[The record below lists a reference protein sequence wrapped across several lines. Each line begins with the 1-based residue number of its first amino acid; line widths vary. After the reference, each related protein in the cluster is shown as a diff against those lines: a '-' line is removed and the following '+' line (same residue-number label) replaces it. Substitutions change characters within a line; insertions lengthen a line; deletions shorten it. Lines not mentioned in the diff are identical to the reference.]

1 MDHVLLTDV
10 IAASALV
17 IAALGLSLAA
27 TITRRVGARDPISV
41 PPFWRRLL
49 RIEVPPLST
58 DGDFGIMEKGTDRI
72 AFIAN
77 PTKAG
82 LSDLRE
88 QAMRACST
96 RYLPQPMWLF
106 TTVDD
111 AGGGA
116 AKHAL
121 DAGADVVVA
130 IGGDGTV
137 RAVAETLAGTGVPLG
152 IIPMGTGNIFARNMD
167 LPLGDI
173 PALLRIAL
181 DGRDAATDVGRV
193 ILNRG
198 PKGPDEEHM
207 FLVMAGVGFDAE
219 MVAGADER
227 LKRRLGWL
235 AYFFAAIK
243 HLGARRIQAAVS
255 VDGSPEVEGQMR
267 TVLFANVGRLP
278 GGLILAPDANAEDG
292 LLDAVTLDA
301 RAGIVGWTGLFGNV
315 IAQGAGLRQPEVL
328 KAYGASRIDHAR
340 GATMTVTLNHLYK
353 VQADG
358 ENLGLARVIT
368 ATADRGALLVRR
380 PVIEQSAAEESPS
393 RSGAAR

>member
-1 MDHVLLTDV
+1 MAHVVLTDV
-10 IAASALV
+10 VAATALLTGG
-17 IAALGLSLAA
+17 LGLSLAA
-27 TITRRVGARDPISV
+27 TITRRVGSRDPIA
-41 PPFWRRLL
+41 
-49 RIEVPPLST
+49 VPPLWRRVLRIKALPVSVE
-58 DGDFGIMEKGTDRI
+58 GDFGIVERGTDRI

-77 PTKAG
+77 PTKA
-82 LSDLRE
+82 SIAEVRE
-88 QAMRACST
+88 QSMRACSS
-96 RYLPQPMWLF
+96 RYLPQPMWLY
-106 TTVDD
+106 TTPED

-116 AKHAL
+116 ARQAL
-121 DAGADVVVA
+121 AAGADLVIA

-137 RAVAETLAGTGVPLG
+137 RAVASALAGSGVPLG
-152 IIPMGTGNIFARNMD
+152 IIPVGTGNIFARNMD

-173 PALLRIAL
+173 SALIRTAL
-181 DGRDAATDVGRV
+181 DGRSAPTDVGRV
-193 ILNRG
+193 TLDRG
-198 PKGPDEEHM
+198 PKGQSKEHV

-243 HLGARRIQAAVS
+243 HLGSRRMSATVS
-255 VDGSPEVEGQMR
+255 VDDSPEVAGQMR
-267 TVLFANVGRLP
+267 TVLFTNVGRLP

-315 IAQGAGLRQPEVL
+315 IAQGAGLRQPAVL

-340 GATMTVTLNHLYK
+340 GASMTVTLDHLYK

-358 ENLGLARVIT
+358 ENLGLARQIT
-368 ATADRGALLVRR
+368 ATVDPGALLVRR
-380 PVIEQSAAEESPS
+380 PAET
-393 RSGAAR
+393 R

>member
-1 MDHVLLTDV
+1 MNHVLLTDL
-10 IAASALV
+10 IAATALI
-17 IAALGLSLAA
+17 IAGLGLSLAV
-27 TITRRVGARDPISV
+27 TITRRVGTRDPLAV

-49 RIEVPPLST
+49 RMDAQPMSV
-58 DGDFGIMEKGTDRI
+58 DGDFGMVERGTDKI

-82 LSDLRE
+82 LSELRE
-88 QAMRACST
+88 QAMLVCST

-106 TTVDD
+106 TTVED

-116 AKHAL
+116 ARRAIA
-121 DAGADVVVA
+121 AGADVIVA

-137 RAVAETLAGTGVPLG
+137 RAVAAEVAGTGVPLG

-181 DGRDAATDVGRV
+181 DGRDAAMDVGRV
-193 ILNRG
+193 VLNRG
-198 PKGPDEEHM
+198 PKGVDEEHL

-235 AYFFAAIK
+235 AYFFAALK
-243 HLGARRIQAAVS
+243 HLGARRMNAAVS
-255 VDGSPEVEGQMR
+255 VDGSPEIEGQMR
-267 TVLFANVGRLP
+267 SVLFANVGKLP
-278 GGLILAPDANAEDG
+278 GGLILAPDATAEDG

-315 IAQGAGLRQPEVL
+315 IAQGAGFRQPTVL
-328 KAYGASRIDHAR
+328 KVYGASRIDHAR
-340 GATMTVTLNHLYK
+340 GSTMTVTLDHLYK

-358 ENLGLARVIT
+358 ENLGLARKIT

-380 PVIEQSAAEESPS
+380 PVLETSEAAQPADASDGS
-393 RSGAAR
+393 S

>member
-1 MDHVLLTDV
+1 MIHVGLTDV

-17 IAALGLSLAA
+17 LAALGLSLAA
-27 TITRRVGARDPISV
+27 TITRRVGLRDPMSV
-41 PPFWRRLL
+41 PPLWRRFLGIDV
-49 RIEVPPLST
+49 RPMPV
-58 DGDFGIMEKGTDRI
+58 DGEFGFVEKGTARI

-82 LSDLRE
+82 ISELRE

-96 RYLPQPMWLF
+96 RYVTQPMWLS

-111 AGGGA
+111 AGAGA
-116 AKHAL
+116 AKHAI
-121 DAGADVVVA
+121 DSGADVVVA

-137 RAVAETLAGTGVPLG
+137 RAVAEGLAGTGVPLG

-181 DGRDAATDVGRV
+181 DGRDAPTDVGRLV
-193 ILNRG
+193 LDRG
-198 PKGPDEEHM
+198 PKGRDEKHM

-243 HLGARRIQAAVS
+243 HLGARRIHAAVS
-255 VDGSPEVEGQMR
+255 VDDSPEIAGQMR

-278 GGLILAPDANAEDG
+278 GGLILAPDASADDG
-292 LLDAVTLDA
+292 FLDAVTLDA

-315 IAQGAGLRQPEVL
+315 IAQGAGFRQPAVL
-328 KAYGASRIDHAR
+328 KAYAASRIDHAR
-340 GATMTVTLNHLYK
+340 GATMRVTLDHLYK

-358 ENLGLARVIT
+358 ENLGLARAIT
-368 ATADRGALLVRR
+368 ATADASALIVRR
-380 PVIEQSAAEESPS
+380 PPL
-393 RSGAAR
+393 

>member
-1 MDHVLLTDV
+1 MPVDGEFGV
-10 IAASALV
+10 I
-17 IAALGLSLAA
+17 
-27 TITRRVGARDPISV
+27 
-41 PPFWRRLL
+41 
-49 RIEVPPLST
+49 
-58 DGDFGIMEKGTDRI
+58 EKGAARI

-82 LSDLRE
+82 ISELRE
-88 QAMRACST
+88 QALHACSI
-96 RYLPQPMWLF
+96 RYLTQPMWLS

-111 AGGGA
+111 AGSGA
-116 AKHAL
+116 AQHAING
-121 DAGADVVVA
+121 GADVVVA

-137 RAVAETLAGTGVPLG
+137 RAVAEALAGTDVPLG
-152 IIPMGTGNIFARNMD
+152 IIPVGTGNIFARNMD

-181 DGRDAATDVGRV
+181 DGRSVPTDVGRLL
-193 ILNRG
+193 LNRG
-198 PKGPDEEHM
+198 PKGPDEKHM

-243 HLGARRIQAAVS
+243 HLGARRIHASVS
-255 VDGSPEVEGQMR
+255 VDGSPEVDGQMR

-278 GGLILAPDANAEDG
+278 GGLILAPDATADDG

-315 IAQGAGLRQPEVL
+315 IAQGAGFRQPAVL
-328 KAYGASRIDHAR
+328 KAYAASRIDHAR
-340 GATMTVTLNHLYK
+340 GTTMTVTLDHLYK

-358 ENLGLARVIT
+358 ENLGLARKIT
-368 ATADRGALLVRR
+368 ATVDKGTLIVRR
-380 PVIEQSAAEESPS
+380 PQS
-393 RSGAAR
+393 

>member
-1 MDHVLLTDV
+1 MIHVGLTDV
-10 IAASALV
+10 IAAAAL
-17 IAALGLSLAA
+17 ILAALGLSLAV
-27 TITRRVGARDPISV
+27 TITRRVGSRDPMSV
-41 PPFWRRLL
+41 PRLWRRLL
-49 RIEVPPLST
+49 RIDVRPMPV
-58 DGDFGIMEKGTDRI
+58 DGEFGLVEKGNDRI

-82 LSDLRE
+82 ISELRE

-96 RYLPQPMWLF
+96 RYITQPMWLS

-111 AGGGA
+111 AGAGA
-116 AKHAL
+116 AQHAI
-121 DAGADVVVA
+121 DAGAEVVVA

-137 RAVAETLAGTGVPLG
+137 RAVAEALAGTGVPLG
-152 IIPMGTGNIFARNMD
+152 IIPLGTGNIFARNMD

-181 DGRDAATDVGRV
+181 DGRDAPTDVGRLV
-193 ILNRG
+193 LNRG
-198 PKGPDEEHM
+198 PKGPDNKHM

-243 HLGARRIQAAVS
+243 HLGARRIHAAVS
-255 VDGSPEVEGQMR
+255 VDDSPEVAGQMR

-278 GGLILAPDANAEDG
+278 GGLILAPDASADDG
-292 LLDAVTLDA
+292 FLDAVTLDA

-315 IAQGAGLRQPEVL
+315 IAQGAGFRQPAVL
-328 KAYGASRIDHAR
+328 KAYAASRIDHAR
-340 GATMTVTLNHLYK
+340 GATMRVTLNHLYK

-368 ATADRGALLVRR
+368 ATVDAGALIVRR
-380 PVIEQSAAEESPS
+380 PQL
-393 RSGAAR
+393 

>member
-1 MDHVLLTDV
+1 MDHVVLTDV
-10 IAASALV
+10 IAAAALV
-17 IAALGLSLAA
+17 LAALGLSLAA
-27 TITRRVGARDPISV
+27 TIARRVGSRDPLAV
-41 PPFWRRLL
+41 PPFWRRVL
-49 RIEVPPLST
+49 RIDVPAMSG
-58 DGDFGIMEKGTDRI
+58 DGDFGLIEKGIDRI

-82 LSDLRE
+82 LSDIRE
-88 QAMRACST
+88 QAMRACAT
-96 RYLPQPMWLF
+96 RYLTQPMWLF

-116 AKHAL
+116 ARHAIE
-121 DAGADVVVA
+121 AGADVVVA

-152 IIPMGTGNIFARNMD
+152 IIPLGTGNIFARNMD
-167 LPLGDI
+167 LPLGDV

-181 DGRDAATDVGRV
+181 DGRDAPTDMGRIV
-193 ILNRG
+193 LNRG
-198 PKGPDEEHM
+198 PKGPDEKHM

-243 HLGARRIQAAVS
+243 HLGSRRINAVVS
-255 VDGSPEVEGQMR
+255 VDDSAEVAGQMR

-278 GGLILAPDANAEDG
+278 GGLILAPDATADDG
-292 LLDAVTLDA
+292 FLDAVTLDA

-315 IAQGAGLRQPEVL
+315 IAQGAGLRQPAVL
-328 KAYGASRIDHAR
+328 KAYAASRIDHAR
-340 GATMTVTLNHLYK
+340 GATMTVTLEHLYK

-358 ENLGLARVIT
+358 ENLGLARKIT
-368 ATADRGALLVRR
+368 ATVDKGAIVVRR
-380 PVIEQSAAEESPS
+380 PQV
-393 RSGAAR
+393 